1 MIGTKEPMESETQDR
16 PVSGIIVLD
25 KPRGPSS
32 HQVTAWVRDMLGVPV
47 GHSGT
52 LDPQVSGVLVV
63 MVGRAVRLAPVL
75 LKQEKEYVCL
85 MRLHGDIADE
95 DLAIVAEEF
104 TGRIYQRPPR
114 RSAVRRALRIRTI
127 HAIEILDHRGRL
139 VLFRVRCDAGT
150 YIRSLCHHMGLA
162 LGVGGHMQELRRT
175 RSGPADESE
184 ACTLHD
190 LKDASVQ
197 AEQGDAS
204 ALAGLIRPMESVLE
218 DVPKVVVRD
227 TAVDALAHGA
237 VLAGVGV
244 LRTDP
249 FKKGETVAVMTEHQ
263 ELVCLGEALVT
274 SSSFQPGDTGLV
286 VAPRAVFIERGT
298 YPKGWHTHS
307 SGEERTG
314 RR

>member
-1 MIGTKEPMESETQDR
+1 MEPGTEKR
-16 PVSGIIVLD
+16 AVSGIIVLD

-32 HQVTAWVRDMLGVPV
+32 HQVTAWVRDMLEVPV

-63 MVGRAVRLAPVL
+63 MVGKAVRLAPVL
-75 LKQEKEYVCL
+75 LKQEKEYICL
-85 MRLHGDIADE
+85 MRLHGDVADE
-95 DLAIVAEEF
+95 DLMTVAEEF

-127 HAIEILDHRGRL
+127 HAIEILDHRDGL

-162 LGVGGHMQELRRT
+162 LGVGAHMQELRRT

-184 ACTLHD
+184 ACTLFD
-190 LKDASVQ
+190 LKDASVR
-197 AEQGDAS
+197 AEQGDPS
-204 ALAGLIRPMESVLE
+204 ALADLIRPMESVLE

-227 TAVDALAHGA
+227 TAVDALVHGA

-244 LRTDP
+244 LRVDP
-249 FKKGETVAVMTEHQ
+249 FRKGATVAVMTEKD
-263 ELVCLGEALVT
+263 ELVCLGEALVG

-286 VAPRAVFIERGT
+286 IAPRTVFLERGV
-298 YPKGWHTHS
+298 YPKCWHTR
-307 SGEERTG
+307 SGCDRQQDNHQ
-314 RR
+314 

>member
-1 MIGTKEPMESETQDR
+1 MESETERR

-32 HQVTAWVRDMLGVPV
+32 HQVTAWVKEILGVPV

-63 MVGRAVRLAPVL
+63 MVGKAVRLAPIL

-85 MRLHGDIADE
+85 MRLHGKVSGE
-95 DLAIVAEEF
+95 ELETVAEEF

-114 RSAVRRALRIRTI
+114 RSAVRRQLRIRTI
-127 HAIEILDHRGRL
+127 HAIEILDHRDHL

-175 RSGPADESE
+175 RSGSADEAE
-184 ACTLHD
+184 ACTLFD
-190 LKDASVQ
+190 LQDAHLR
-197 AEQGDAS
+197 AEQGDPAMLDALIKPVTS
-204 ALAGLIRPMESVLE
+204 ALEGVARVT
-218 DVPKVVVRD
+218 VRD

-244 LRTDP
+244 LRADS
-249 FKKGETVAVMTEHQ
+249 FRKGDTVAVMTEKD
-263 ELVCLGEALVT
+263 ELVCLGEALVS
-274 SSSFQPGDTGLV
+274 SSSFQPGETGLV
-286 VAPRAVFIERGT
+286 VAPRTVFMEPGT
-298 YPKGWHTHS
+298 YPKGWHTHAPGGDES
-307 SGEERTG
+307 RSR
-314 RR
+314 